1 MKSPLKKY
9 LVFGISFVL
18 LLPMSATELMAVEGF
33 DDPQPKK
40 ASDVLPA
47 DLIKGKHFQVLDN
60 VGWKEGLHEFTVKT
74 EFGSFSVWGEPMLH
88 VRLAEV
94 DAWTKLEKAST
105 VGTGVKAVG
114 GSIISSI
121 GSLAKAFAHPI
132 RTAKGAPK
140 GVGRM
145 FKKTE
150 RSMDNVGDA
159 VKGEDDDGD
168 SGSLDINEDQGAIAK
183 LSSKMIGV
191 NKSYRRLAKEYGV
204 NPYTTNE
211 ALQDELLRLAKVDAV
226 VRKGS
231 KFLVPGLGIGVSV
244 LVKVTNAVYE
254 QSWLEIVARNED
266 TLEEMGASPDQIR
279 ALFSNDSINLT
290 LLTMMLETLREM
302 ENVGGQLNVIDQ
314 LILLESDA
322 EAVFFGESLQ
332 MVDWYN
338 QNEAPIVEMLP
349 GTLIPVALT
358 SDKKVIAFSA
368 ADFAYWTQNEATIA
382 VEFNDTYKG
391 YSNEREAWIA
401 DQVSPRYT
409 EALAELGWTLRSGLR
424 STVMPEI
431 PWGLSDD

>member
-1 MKSPLKKY
+1 
-9 LVFGISFVL
+9 
-18 LLPMSATELMAVEGF
+18 MA
-33 DDPQPKK
+33 
-40 ASDVLPA
+40 
-47 DLIKGKHFQVLDN
+47 
-60 VGWKEGLHEFTVKT
+60 EGLSGGV
-74 EFGSFSVWGEPMLH
+74 
-88 VRLAEV
+88 AE
-94 DAWTKLEKAST
+94 
-105 VGTGVKAVG
+105 
-114 GSIISSI
+114 
-121 GSLAKAFAHPI
+121 
-132 RTAKGAPK
+132 
-140 GVGRM
+140 
-145 FKKTE
+145 
-150 RSMDNVGDA
+150 GDA

-168 SGSLDINEDQGAIAK
+168 SGSLDITEDQGAIAK

-368 ADFAYWTQNEATIA
+368 ADFAYWTQKEATIA